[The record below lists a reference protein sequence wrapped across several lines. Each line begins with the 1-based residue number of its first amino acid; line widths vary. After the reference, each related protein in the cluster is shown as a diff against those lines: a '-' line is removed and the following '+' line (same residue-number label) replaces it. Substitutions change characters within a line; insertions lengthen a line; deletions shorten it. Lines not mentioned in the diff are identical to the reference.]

1 MVKVS
6 NVEVYTYM
14 YDLCAFLSGVEKNN
28 NDAKRNYFSSNLH
41 DVTGEALKAEWW
53 LEQTETS
60 KRTKRKYNKKDEN
73 YWQDGIR
80 EARKRPRV

>member
-14 YDLCAFLSGVEKNN
+14 HDLCAFLSGVEKN
-28 NDAKRNYFSSNLH
+28 DAKRNHFSSNIH
-41 DVTGEALKAEWW
+41 DVTGEVLKAEWQ

-60 KRTKRKYNKKDEN
+60 IRTKRKYNKKDEN
-73 YWQDGIR
+73 YW
-80 EARKRPRV
+80 

>member
-1 MVKVS
+1 MFKFTLKCMIYAHS
-6 NVEVYTYM
+6 P
-14 YDLCAFLSGVEKNN
+14 SGVEKNN

-41 DVTGEALKAEWW
+41 DVTGEAEWR